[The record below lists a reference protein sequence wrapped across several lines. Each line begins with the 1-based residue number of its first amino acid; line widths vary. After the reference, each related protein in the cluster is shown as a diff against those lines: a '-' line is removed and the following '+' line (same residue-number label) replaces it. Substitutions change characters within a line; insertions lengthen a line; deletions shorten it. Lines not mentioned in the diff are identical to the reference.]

1 MYTLVQLHRVIIYES
16 ALGVPGGYT
25 IRKGWHPSMEPCE
38 KSSRNPLSMQSTL
51 LSPSAFEKFL
61 QISIKIKYG
70 LLEHVIL
77 FLCPLVNFFCENN
90 TIEVMTQLYKFR

>member
-1 MYTLVQLHRVIIYES
+1 MNPRWECLVATPS
-16 ALGVPGGYT
+16 AKVGIPAWSLVKY
-25 IRKGWHPSMEPCE
+25 
-38 KSSRNPLSMQSTL
+38 SSRNPLSMQSTL